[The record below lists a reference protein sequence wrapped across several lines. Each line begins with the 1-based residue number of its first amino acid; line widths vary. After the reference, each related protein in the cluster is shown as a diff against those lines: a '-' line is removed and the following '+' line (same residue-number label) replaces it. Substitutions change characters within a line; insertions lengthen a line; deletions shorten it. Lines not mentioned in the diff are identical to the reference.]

1 MKIQKKREI
10 VIEFERVQLVRKK
23 ARTHLIFCRGC
34 RREVDFLS
42 LPEAAALFAAQPD
55 NLLQFVRLNHA
66 HFETGADG
74 EIFLCLASFL
84 AAMKAKMSLSRVK
97 LLGG

>member
-10 VIEFERVQLVRKK
+10 VIEFERVRLVRKK

-34 RREVDFLS
+34 GRAVDFLS
-42 LPEAAALFAAQPD
+42 LHEAVALFGTPPE
-55 NLLQFVRLNHA
+55 NLLQFVRLNNA
-66 HFETGADG
+66 HFETGAEG
-74 EIFLCLASFL
+74 EIFLCLVSLL
-84 AAMKAKMSLSRVK
+84 AAMKARTNLSRVK